1 MFARIFFA
9 YDIYMQRIILHID
22 FDSFFASVEQH
33 DYPRLLGI
41 PIGVTA
47 ANSRTA
53 IIAAS
58 VEAKRL
64 GVKGGSSSK
73 DAFQVCPN
81 LLLVPAHF
89 PRYFEISKKF
99 LQICRLYSPYIEV
112 FSIDELFMDV
122 TQTVKL
128 FGSVESLV
136 AKLKAQI
143 QKEIGEHITVSVG
156 VSYNKLL
163 AKLASGMNKPNGMF
177 VITKENLEHVYET
190 TALTDI
196 CGIGPRIE
204 GRLHMLG
211 IDTLFKLRQVSFEQL
226 RAEFGAH
233 EAKFLKN
240 VAWAQDETEVVHFG
254 HAPEVKSVG
263 RNYCLPKNEYNQR
276 VILQNIFELSEEIG
290 IKLRRLNKKARTV
303 GLSLRGTMSMHGR
316 QTSTIYMDKG
326 KELFEVCLLLYNKWQ
341 WGQGEQSGMVRQIS
355 VWVSGLVDDDKVQH
369 SLFDG
374 NYKND
379 KLTKTIDSINER
391 FGNHTIR
398 NGFLLYSDKLTTVPN
413 GFLADKWDRIQ
424 LTKLY

>member
-1 MFARIFFA
+1 MLARIFFA
-9 YDIYMQRIILHID
+9 YDGTMQRIILHID

-33 DYPRLLGI
+33 DHPELLGR

-47 ANSRTA
+47 ATSRTA

-58 VEAKRL
+58 VEAKKM
-64 GVKGGSSSK
+64 GVRGGSSSR
-73 DAFQVCPN
+73 DALQICPN

-128 FGSVESLV
+128 FGSVEGLV
-136 AKLKAQI
+136 IRLKEQI
-143 QKEIGEHITVSVG
+143 RKEIGEHITVSVG

-163 AKLASGMNKPNGMF
+163 AKLASRMNKPNGMF
-177 VITKENLEHVYET
+177 VITKESLDSVYAQ

-204 GRLHMLG
+204 RRLNMLG
-211 IDTLFKLRQVSFEQL
+211 VNTLFKLRQVSFEQL
-226 RAEFGAH
+226 QAEFGPH
-233 EAKFLKN
+233 EARFLTR
-240 VAWAQDETEVVHFG
+240 VAWAQDETEVAHFG
-254 HAPEVKSVG
+254 HALEVKSVG
-263 RNYCLPKNEYNQR
+263 RNYCLPKNEYNQC
-276 VILQNIFELSEEIG
+276 VILQNVFELCEEIG

-303 GLSLRGTMSMHGR
+303 GLSLRGTTSMHGR
-316 QTSTIYMDKG
+316 QTSTLYMNTG
-326 KELFEVCLLLYNKWQ
+326 KELFEICLSLYNKWH

-355 VWVSGLVDDDKVQH
+355 VWAGGLLDNDKIQH
-369 SLFDG
+369 SLFDMQ
-374 NYKND
+374 YRND
-379 KLTKTIDSINER
+379 RLIRTIDLINER
-391 FGNHTIR
+391 FGDHTIR

-413 GFLADKWDRIQ
+413 GFLADKWDRMQ